1 MIYHDTVTVFMQ
13 ASYDPPQYDELG
25 HEIVTIIDQTVPAEV
40 FPLDTDAVLS
50 VTGEIVTSRYRM
62 ILAAAVDIPPRI
74 GDNLRLGWGP
84 FPVDPDDPFGYNSG
98 LLVDGTVER
107 HMLRGRLHHYELIT
121 KTVLA

>member
-1 MIYHDTVTVFMQ
+1 MIYHDTVTVAQ
-13 ASYDPPQYDELG
+13 QVPYDPPQYTEFGEPIYD
-25 HEIVTIIDQTVPAEV
+25 HTTQTVPAEV

-62 ILAAAVDIPPRI
+62 VLAAYIDIPPRI

-84 FPVDPDDPFGYNSG
+84 FPLDPDDPFSYNSG

-121 KTVLA
+121 KSVLA